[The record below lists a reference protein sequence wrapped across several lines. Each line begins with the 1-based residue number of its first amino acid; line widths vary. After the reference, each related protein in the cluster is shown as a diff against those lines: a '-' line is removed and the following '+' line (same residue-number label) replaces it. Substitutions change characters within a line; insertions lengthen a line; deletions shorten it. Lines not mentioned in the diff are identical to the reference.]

1 VKVKDHVLA
10 NLDSLIEPPLLDLIG
25 DNSEGLG
32 LITEGQTVE
41 GEKDQG
47 FVGLAGLDLG
57 DEGLGEDVE
66 DLRLV
71 ISEQFIALEERMKKR
86 IVY

>member
-1 VKVKDHVLA
+1 VKVKDHVLTTF
-10 NLDSLIEPPLLDLIG
+10 DSLVKPPLLDLIG

-32 LITEGQTVE
+32 LIAE
-41 GEKDQG
+41 GEKNQG

-57 DEGLGEDVE
+57 DEGLSEDVE

-71 ISEQFIALEERMKKR
+71 ISEQFIALEERMKKY